1 MPWEEAGLSH
11 GLLET
16 TTGDTDMN
24 HRDHEL
30 GRARHYSQ
38 VLVDASMAAT
48 RTTRSY
54 LAAGMPSL
62 RERWHVQPV
71 AISRAATSAGS
82 SHVREA

>member
-38 VLVDASMAAT
+38 VLVDASMAA
-48 RTTRSY
+48 
-54 LAAGMPSL
+54 
-62 RERWHVQPV
+62 
-71 AISRAATSAGS
+71 
-82 SHVREA
+82 